1 MRELKDDVLP
11 PDEDPKSVKS
21 KRSKKRSGTALPKYS
36 CFREILF
43 EAEAYPESCQT
54 SYDGAFCENNLRLKA
69 PLYILYWVWKTRL

>member
-36 CFREILF
+36 YFCKFCFRQRRIQNPGKHLKIKLF
-43 EAEAYPESCQT
+43 AKIF
-54 SYDGAFCENNLRLKA
+54 DG
-69 PLYILYWVWKTRL
+69 